1 MDLTPASEIDR
12 TLSPFGTAV
21 AHADVAIVG
30 AGLAGAALALVL
42 ARAGR
47 DVVVIDPQTN
57 YPTDF
62 RCEKLMADQVEL
74 LRELGVHDLVAARLF
89 PGSSVALTERGFRYD
104 ELVNAVR
111 GLWPAEVRFV
121 CDQVAGL
128 ETVEGL
134 QRLSLASGAQATA
147 RLCVLA
153 TGPTGKL
160 RRELGIERQVRRERH
175 SICIGFTLAAGEGKP
190 FPSQGFVHHSER
202 AGDRIAFASVFPWPG
217 GLRVNLFTY
226 HDPREP
232 WVRALRADPL
242 PTLFTL
248 LPGLRRRL
256 SGACVVEPAEIRST
270 DLYGVTGHL
279 QPGLVLI
286 GDAFAS
292 TCPATGTGVS
302 RILTE
307 VRQLAQVHLPV
318 WLATP
323 GMGVEKIARFY
334 DDPIKLG
341 LEANLRRRAE
351 TGRAAATR
359 TSLPWRARR
368 GLVALKR
375 GLAGL
380 RRPAAALVVAPPP
393 PAPPL
398 QKGQWVEV
406 RSAAEIAATLDA
418 SGALDGLPFMPEMAA
433 LVGRRFRVHRRADR
447 TCVEGFGLRRLDGVV
462 LLEAARCDGSAHDG
476 CQRHCLMF
484 WKEAWLRPSEADAP
498 ATPLPVE
505 RTAKRRLA
513 NLPTRDGD
521 TYLCQSTRL
530 AAASAPTPKF
540 DSPQLVREVVR
551 GELAPVAFV
560 GMILR
565 AGLNRARRLVRLPDL
580 GVLRGLSAKP
590 RRGKLGLA
598 PGDWVRIKDSA
609 ALRQVLTPDA
619 RNNGL
624 TFEPEMAARAGE
636 THQVDY
642 VVEQIIHEETGK
654 MVRLSRTVA
663 LRNLDCRGACARN
676 CPRANPLYWRESWL
690 ERVEAPKS

>member
-12 TLSPFGTAV
+12 NLSSFGTV
-21 AHADVAIVG
+21 ATSTDVAIVG

-42 ARAGR
+42 ARSGR
-47 DVVVIDPQTN
+47 DVVVIDPQET
-57 YPTDF
+57 YPQDF

-74 LRELGVHDLVAARLF
+74 LRDLGVADLVAARLF
-89 PGSSVALTERGFRYD
+89 PGSPVALTERGFRYD

-111 GLWPAEVRFV
+111 GLWPAEVRFAADRV
-121 CDQVAGL
+121 VGL
-128 ETVEGL
+128 ETVDGHQHL
-134 QRLSLASGAQATA
+134 RLAAGGQVTA
-147 RLCVLA
+147 RLAVLA

-160 RRELGIERQVRRERH
+160 RRDLGVERQVLRERH
-175 SICIGFTLAAGEGKP
+175 SICIGFTLTAGDGSPLPAE
-190 FPSQGFVHHSER
+190 GFVHHGER
-202 AGDRIAFASVFPWPG
+202 AGDRIAFASVFPWSG

-242 PTLFTL
+242 PTLFNL

-256 SGACVVEPAEIRST
+256 AGARVVEPAEIRAT

-279 QPGLVLI
+279 RDGLVLI

-307 VRQLAQVHLPV
+307 VRQLAQVHLPA

-323 GMGVEKIARFY
+323 GMGVEKIAQFY
-334 DDPIKLG
+334 EDPIKLG
-341 LEANLRRRAE
+341 LDAAVRRRAE
-351 TGRAAATR
+351 NGRSAATR
-359 TSLPWRARR
+359 TSAPWRARR
-368 GLVALKR
+368 GLAALKR
-375 GLAGL
+375 RLVAL
-380 RRPAAALVVAPPP
+380 RRPAPRVVVPQSP

-447 TCVEGFGLRRLDGVV
+447 TCVEGFGLRRLEGVV
-462 LLEAARCDGSAHDG
+462 LLEAARCDGAAHDG

-484 WKEAWLRPSEADAP
+484 WKEAWLRPVEADAP
-498 ATPLPVE
+498 TTPLPVE
-505 RTAKRRLA
+505 RKAQRRLA
-513 NLPTRDGD
+513 NLATRDGD

-551 GELAPVAFV
+551 GELAPRAFA

-565 AGLNRARRLVRLPDL
+565 AGVNRARRLVRLPDI
-580 GVLRGLSAKP
+580 GVLKGLSAKP
-590 RRGKLGLA
+590 RRGKLDLA
-598 PGDWVRIKDSA
+598 PGDWVRIKDPA
-609 ALRQVLTPDA
+609 ALRHVLTPDS
-619 RNNGL
+619 RNAGL

-654 MVRLSRTVA
+654 MIRLSRTVA
-663 LRNLDCRGACARN
+663 LKNLDCRGTCARN

-690 ERVEAPKS
+690 ERVEAPKG